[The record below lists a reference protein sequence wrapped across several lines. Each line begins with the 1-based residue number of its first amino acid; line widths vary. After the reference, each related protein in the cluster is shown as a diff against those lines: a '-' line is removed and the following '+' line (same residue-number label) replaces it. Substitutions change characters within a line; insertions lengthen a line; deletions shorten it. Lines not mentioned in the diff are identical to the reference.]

1 MTSPHRS
8 INLNLTG
15 KGWSIDHN
23 TASKNTKLKYK
34 TNLGDS
40 KNSLTISQLIPNNK
54 WSMIPTPCYQVTVP
68 GLLGHPSNK
77 LQTTWDTLTRRGK
90 IEKRLYRGD
99 DRRHK
104 AAVEWDTQSG
114 TKITLR
120 TKMDKGMFHSV
131 SATMMYPSKKFPIF
145 SKTVLPPAG
154 MVSLKSKLPDGT
166 KVKTTLVPAAKLLSF
181 SANYKHKDSNSHGNG
196 GNGIMDHLR
205 WEAVSITM
213 CTDIPLHGGHKG
225 RVPLVR
231 VGLKFDL

>member
-1 MTSPHRS
+1 
-8 INLNLTG
+8 
-15 KGWSIDHN
+15 
-23 TASKNTKLKYK
+23 
-34 TNLGDS
+34 
-40 KNSLTISQLIPNNK
+40 
-54 WSMIPTPCYQVTVP
+54 
-68 GLLGHPSNK
+68 
-77 LQTTWDTLTRRGK
+77 
-90 IEKRLYRGD
+90 
-99 DRRHK
+99 
-104 AAVEWDTQSG
+104 
-114 TKITLR
+114 
-120 TKMDKGMFHSV
+120 MFHSV